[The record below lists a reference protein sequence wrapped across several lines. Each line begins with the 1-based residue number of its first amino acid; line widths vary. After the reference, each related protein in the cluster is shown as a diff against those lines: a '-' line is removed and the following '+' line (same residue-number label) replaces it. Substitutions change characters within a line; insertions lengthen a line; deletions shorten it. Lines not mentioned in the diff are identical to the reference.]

1 MEERAAAPEIWQD
14 PASAAKL
21 HSEISR
27 RKRDLG
33 PPKTMLQEAEDLT
46 VLAEMAEE
54 EGSQAES
61 AEIEAGLARLE
72 QMMAQQQLARL
83 FEGEYDAHNAL
94 MSINAGA
101 GGTESCDWVDML
113 SRMFGR
119 WAERHGYTWEIID
132 RTPGDSAGSR
142 SITAAITGDHIYGR
156 LRGERGVHRLV
167 RLSPFDSAHRR
178 HTSFAAV
185 DVIPDVE
192 ETDEV
197 EVRVEE
203 LRIETFRAGSAGGQ
217 HVNKTDSAVRITH
230 IPTGIVAQ
238 SQNERSQHQN
248 RASALRVLKARLLER
263 QRAEQEKKI
272 AELRGEQT
280 DIAWGHQIRSY
291 VLHPYQ
297 MVKDHRTE
305 YETGSSAAVL
315 DGEID
320 EFVEAFLKWDLGRR
334 AHSAG

>member
-1 MEERAAAPEIWQD
+1 
-14 PASAAKL
+14 
-21 HSEISR
+21 
-27 RKRDLG
+27 
-33 PPKTMLQEAEDLT
+33 ML
-46 VLAEMAEE
+46 LAELAVE
-54 EGSQAES
+54 EGSEAVA
-61 AEIEAGLARLE
+61 AEIEAGLARVE
-72 QMMAQQQLARL
+72 RMIAQQDVARL

-113 SRMFGR
+113 ARMYGR
-119 WAERHGYTWEIID
+119 WAERHGYTWQIID

-142 SITAAITGDHIYGR
+142 SITAGITGDHVYGR

-167 RLSPFDSAHRR
+167 RLSPFDAAHRR
-178 HTSFAAV
+178 HTSFAAM

-197 EVRVEE
+197 EVREE
-203 LRIETFRAGSAGGQ
+203 DLRVETFRAGSAGGQ
-217 HVNKTDSAVRITH
+217 HVNKTDSAVRIIH
-230 IPTGIVAQ
+230 VPTGTVAQ

-248 RASALRVLKARLLER
+248 RASALRVLKARLLEL

-305 YETGSSAAVL
+305 HETGSASAVL
-315 DGEID
+315 EGEID
-320 EFVEAFLKWDLGRR
+320 EFIEAFLRYDLARR
-334 AHSAG
+334 AREGAS

>member
-1 MEERAAAPEIWQD
+1 
-14 PASAAKL
+14 
-21 HSEISR
+21 
-27 RKRDLG
+27 
-33 PPKTMLQEAEDLT
+33 MLREVEDLAL
-46 VLAEMAEE
+46 LAELAEQE
-54 EGSQAES
+54 NSDAEI
-61 AEIEAGLARLE
+61 AEIEAGLARVE
-72 QMMAQQQLARL
+72 KIIADQELAHL
-83 FEGEYDAHNAL
+83 FEGEYDSHNAL

-113 SRMFGR
+113 ARMYGR
-119 WAERHGYTWEIID
+119 WAERHGYTWEVIE

-167 RLSPFDSAHRR
+167 RLSPFDSARRR

-197 EVRVEE
+197 EVREDD

-217 HVNKTDSAVRITH
+217 HVNKTDSAVRIVH

-248 RASALRVLKARLLER
+248 RASALRVLKARLLEHE
-263 QRAEQEKKI
+263 RAEQEKKI
-272 AELRGEQT
+272 AELRGTQA

-305 YETGSSAAVL
+305 HESGSAGAVL
-315 DGEID
+315 DGEMD
-320 EFVEAFLKWDLGRR
+320 DFVESFLRYDLGRR
-334 AHSAG
+334 ARGRTS

>member
-1 MEERAAAPEIWQD
+1 
-14 PASAAKL
+14 
-21 HSEISR
+21 
-27 RKRDLG
+27 
-33 PPKTMLQEAEDLT
+33 MLREVEDLAL
-46 VLAEMAEE
+46 LAELAEQE
-54 EGSQAES
+54 NSDAEI
-61 AEIEAGLARLE
+61 AEIEAGLARVE
-72 QMMAQQQLARL
+72 KIIADQELAHL
-83 FEGEYDAHNAL
+83 FEGEYDSHNAL

-113 SRMFGR
+113 ARMYGR
-119 WAERHGYTWEIID
+119 WAERHGYTWEVID

-167 RLSPFDSAHRR
+167 RLSPFDSARRR

-197 EVRVEE
+197 EVREDD

-217 HVNKTDSAVRITH
+217 HVNKTDSAVRIVH

-248 RASALRVLKARLLER
+248 RASALRVLKARLLEHE
-263 QRAEQEKKI
+263 RAEQEKKI
-272 AELRGEQT
+272 AELRGTQA

-305 YETGSSAAVL
+305 HESGSAGAVL
-315 DGEID
+315 DGEMD
-320 EFVEAFLKWDLGRR
+320 DFVESFLRYDLGRR
-334 AHSAG
+334 ARGRTS

>member
-1 MEERAAAPEIWQD
+1 MLKQAEEIALLAELA
-14 PASAAKL
+14 
-21 HSEISR
+21 
-27 RKRDLG
+27 
-33 PPKTMLQEAEDLT
+33 EAE
-46 VLAEMAEE
+46 
-54 EGSQAES
+54 GSETEA
-61 AEIEAGLARLE
+61 AEIEAGLARIE
-72 QMMAQQQLARL
+72 KMVSGQQLARL
-83 FEGEYDAHNAL
+83 FEGEYDSHDAL

-113 SRMFGR
+113 SRMYGR

-185 DVIPDVE
+185 DVIPEVE
-192 ETDEV
+192 ETDEMDV
-197 EVRVEE
+197 KEE
-203 LRIETFRAGSAGGQ
+203 DLRIETYRAGSAGGQ
-217 HVNKTDSAVRITH
+217 HVNKTDSAVRIIH
-230 IPTGIVAQ
+230 VPTGIVAQ

-263 QRAEQEKKI
+263 QRAEQEKKL

-305 YETGSSAAVL
+305 HETGSAAAVL
-315 DGEID
+315 DGEMDDFI
-320 EFVEAFLKWDLGRR
+320 ETFLHYDLSRR
-334 AHSAG
+334 AREPS

>member
-1 MEERAAAPEIWQD
+1 V
-14 PASAAKL
+14 L
-21 HSEISR
+21 
-27 RKRDLG
+27 
-33 PPKTMLQEAEDLT
+33 
-46 VLAEMAEE
+46 LAELAEE
-54 EGSQAES
+54 EGSEAEA
-61 AEIEAGLARLE
+61 AEIEAGLARVE
-72 QMMAQQQLARL
+72 RMIAQQDVARL

-113 SRMFGR
+113 ARMYGR
-119 WAERHGYTWEIID
+119 WAERHGYTWQIID

-142 SITAAITGDHIYGR
+142 SITAGITGDHVYGR

-167 RLSPFDSAHRR
+167 RLSPFDAAHRR
-178 HTSFAAV
+178 HTSFAAM

-197 EVRVEE
+197 EVREE
-203 LRIETFRAGSAGGQ
+203 DLRVETFRAGSAGGQ
-217 HVNKTDSAVRITH
+217 HVNKTDSAVRIIH
-230 IPTGIVAQ
+230 VPTGTVAQ

-248 RASALRVLKARLLER
+248 RASALRVLKARLLEL

-280 DIAWGHQIRSY
+280 DIAWGHLIRSY

-305 YETGSSAAVL
+305 HETGSASAVL
-315 DGEID
+315 EGEID
-320 EFVEAFLKWDLGRR
+320 EFIEAFLRYDLARR
-334 AHSAG
+334 AREGAS